1 MKKLTFT
8 LLSLLVTIS
17 LVNAGGIVT
26 NTNQSASWV
35 RMMVRE
41 ASTSIDA
48 VYFNPA
54 GLTKLPD
61 GFHLSLNNQFII
73 QSRTI
78 VSNYTYLN
86 DGEYTGEVTA
96 PIFPGIYAAY
106 KTGKLVFSAGFNPI
120 GGGGSATY
128 DRGLPSFELPPS
140 DLVPGLK
147 AVGQPVTA
155 YSINTFFEGTS
166 VYFGFQAGVS
176 VELSEQFSFYVGGRY
191 VSATNTYNGY
201 LKDIMITLGGTDMR
215 ADEFFTGA
223 AAQATAGATS
233 ATGAATGMQ
242 QLIDLNYGDLTFAQ
256 AEGFGIIDAVTRA
269 TLEGGLAALGIPY
282 STLTLSEAQAAYS
295 GAATSLTVIAAEST
309 AKATL
314 LADQEADVK
323 QTGSG
328 ITPIFGINFSPSDKL
343 NIGFRYEHKTKME
356 LENETKKDVMTGFS
370 TDGTPIYMFPDK
382 GKTQADMPAMISLG
396 ANYKVT
402 SNLNASVGVL
412 YYFDK
417 SVSYGK
423 KIDGVSVSNDEV
435 IDKNYFEIGIG
446 LEYGISEQ
454 LFVSGGF
461 LMSRSGV
468 SEDYQSDLSYD
479 LGSNSFGLGVKYKLN
494 DMMSL
499 NLGGGYAMYVDSDKN
514 FSHDLGGTPVPV
526 KETYSKSTMFI
537 GVGVDF
543 SF

>member
-35 RMMVRE
+35 RMLTRD
-41 ASTSIDA
+41 ATTGIDA

-54 GLTKLPD
+54 GLTKLQD
-61 GFHLSLNNQFII
+61 GFHLSLNSQYII
-73 QSRTI
+73 QNRKI
-78 VSNYTYLN
+78 VSNYQYLN
-86 DGEYTGEVTA
+86 DGEYTGETTV
-96 PIFPGIYAAY
+96 PIFPGVYAAY
-106 KTGKLVFSAGFNPI
+106 KTGGLVFSAGFNPVA
-120 GGGGSATY
+120 GGGSATY
-128 DRGLPSFELPPS
+128 ERGLPSFEMSPS
-140 DLVPGLK
+140 DLVPGLQ
-147 AVGQPVTA
+147 AAGQPVTA
-155 YSINTFFEGTS
+155 YSLNTSFEGS
-166 VYFGFQAGVS
+166 SAYLGFQAGVS
-176 VELSEQFSFYVGGRY
+176 IELSEQFSFYVGGRY
-191 VSATNTYNGY
+191 VTATNTYNGY
-201 LKDIMITLGGTDMR
+201 LKDIMITHGGTPMR
-215 ADEFFTGA
+215 ADAFFTNT

-242 QLIDLNYGDLTFAQ
+242 PLIDGGAGGLTFVQ
-256 AEGFGIIDAVTRA
+256 AEGLGIIDAATRA
-269 TLEGGLAALGIPY
+269 ALEGGLTALGIDP
-282 STLTLSEAQAAYS
+282 TGMTIAVAQGAYTSAA
-295 GAATSLTVIAAEST
+295 ASLTVIAAEST
-309 AKATL
+309 ANATL

-328 ITPIFGINFSPSDKL
+328 ITPIFGFNFSPSDKL
-343 NIGFRYEHKTKME
+343 NIGFKYEHRTDIE
-356 LENETKKDVMTGFS
+356 LENETTKDVMTGFT
-370 TDGTPIYMFPDK
+370 TDGTPITMFPDG
-382 GKTQADMPAMISLG
+382 GKTQADMPAMVTLG
-396 ANYKVT
+396 VNYKVT
-402 SNLNASVGVL
+402 SNLSASLGVL

-417 SVSYGK
+417 SVSYGRK
-423 KIDGVSVSNDEV
+423 KDGVSVSNDEV

-479 LGSNSFGLGVKYKLN
+479 LGANSFGLGVKYKLN

-499 NLGGGYAMYVDSDKN
+499 NLGGGYAMYTDSDKN
-514 FSHDLGGTPVPV
+514 FKHDLGGTSVPV
-526 KETYSKSTMFI
+526 KETYSQNSLFI

>member
-8 LLSLLVTIS
+8 FLSLLVTIS

-41 ASTSIDA
+41 ASTGIDA

-61 GFHLSLNNQFII
+61 GFHLSLSNQYITEN
-73 QSRTI
+73 RKV
-78 VSNYTYLN
+78 VSNYTHLN
-86 DGEYTGEVTA
+86 NGEYKGEATA

-106 KTGKLVFSAGFNPI
+106 KTGGLVFSAGFNVI
-120 GGGGSATY
+120 GGGGSATF

-140 DLVPGLK
+140 DLIPGLQ

-155 YSINTFFEGTS
+155 YSLSTFFEGKS
-166 VYFGFQAGVS
+166 FYLGFQAGVS
-176 VELSEQFSFYVGGRY
+176 IELSEQFSFYVGGRY
-191 VSATNTYNGY
+191 VTANNTYNGY
-201 LKDIMITLGGTDMR
+201 LKDIMITYDGTPMR

-233 ATGAATGMQ
+233 ATSASTLMQ
-242 QLIDLNYGDLTFAQ
+242 PLIEDYGDLTFAE
-256 AEGFGIIDAVTRA
+256 AEGAGIINAAVRA
-269 TLEGGLAALGIPY
+269 ALEGGLYALGIPY

-323 QTGSG
+323 QTGFG
-328 ITPIFGINFSPSDKL
+328 ITPIFGFNFSPSDKL
-343 NIGFRYEHKTKME
+343 NIGFRYEHQTNIT
-356 LENETKKDVMTGFS
+356 LENETTKDVITGF
-370 TDGTPIYMFPDK
+370 TTTGTPITLFPD
-382 GKTQADMPAMISLG
+382 GGETDADMPAMISLG
-396 ANYKVT
+396 ASYEVT

-417 SVSYGK
+417 SASYGRTK
-423 KIDGVSVSNDEV
+423 DGSSVTNDEV
-435 IDKNYFEIGIG
+435 IDKNFYEVALG
-446 LEYGISEQ
+446 LEYGLTDQ
-454 LFVSGGF
+454 LLVSGGYLF
-461 LMSRSGV
+461 SKTGV
-468 SEDYQSDLSYD
+468 KEDYQSDLSYS
-479 LGSNSFGLGVKYKLN
+479 LSSHVFGLGGKYKIN
-494 DMMSL
+494 EMMSL
-499 NLGGGYAMYVDSDKN
+499 NLGGGYAMYVDMDKN
-514 FSHDLGGTPVPV
+514 FTHDWGGPTEYV
-526 KETYSKSTMFI
+526 KETYSKSNLFI
-537 GVGVDF
+537 GVGIDF

>member
-61 GFHLSLNNQFII
+61 GFHLSLNNQYIT
-73 QSRTI
+73 QSRTV

-86 DGEYTGEVTA
+86 DGKYEGEATA
-96 PIFPGIYAAY
+96 PLFPGIYAAY
-106 KTGKLVFSAGFNPI
+106 KTGGLVFSAGFNVI

-140 DLVPGLK
+140 DLVPGLQ
-147 AVGQPVTA
+147 AAGQPVTA
-155 YSINTFFEGTS
+155 YSMKTFFEGKS
-166 VYFGFQAGVS
+166 FYLGFQAGVS
-176 VELSEQFSFYVGGRY
+176 IELSEQFSFYVGGRY
-191 VSATNTYNGY
+191 VTANNTYNGY

-215 ADEFFTGA
+215 ADAFFTSA
-223 AAQATAGATS
+223 ATQATAGAAS
-233 ATGAATGMQ
+233 ATGAATNMQ
-242 QLIDLNYGDLTFAQ
+242 PLIDGGAGGLTFAQ
-256 AEGFGIIDAVTRA
+256 AEGAGIIDAATRTA
-269 TLEGGLAALGIPY
+269 LEGGLTALGIDH
-282 STLTLSEAQAAYS
+282 TGMTIAVAQGAYT
-295 GAATSLTVIAAEST
+295 GAAASLTTIAAEST

-343 NIGFRYEHKTKME
+343 NIGFRYEHQTNIT
-356 LENETKKDVMTGFS
+356 LENETKKDVMTGF
-370 TDGTPIYMFPDK
+370 TTTGTPITMFPD
-382 GKTQADMPAMISLG
+382 GGETDADLPAMISLG
-396 ANYKVT
+396 ASYEVT

-417 SVSYGK
+417 SANYGRTK
-423 KIDGVSVSNDEV
+423 DGLSVSNDKV
-435 IDKNYFEIGIG
+435 IDKNFYEIALG
-446 LEYGISEQ
+446 LEYGLTDQ
-454 LFVSGGF
+454 LLVSGGYLF
-461 LMSRSGV
+461 SKTGV
-468 SEDYQSDLSYD
+468 SEEYQSDLSYS
-479 LGSNSFGLGVKYKLN
+479 LSSHAFGLGGKYKIN
-494 DMMSL
+494 EMMSL
-499 NLGGGYAMYVDSDKN
+499 NLGGGYAMYVDMDKN

-526 KETYSKSTMFI
+526 KETYSKGNLFI

>member
-61 GFHLSLNNQFII
+61 GFHLSLNNQYII
-73 QSRTI
+73 QSRKV

-86 DGEYTGEVTA
+86 DGEYKGEATA

-106 KTGKLVFSAGFNPI
+106 KTGGLVFSAGFNVI
-120 GGGGSATY
+120 GGGGSATF

-140 DLVPGLK
+140 DLVPGLV
-147 AVGQPVTA
+147 AAGQPVTA
-155 YSINTFFEGTS
+155 YSLSTFFEGKS
-166 VYFGFQAGVS
+166 FYLGFQAGVS
-176 VELSEQFSFYVGGRY
+176 IELSEQFSFYVGGRY
-191 VSATNTYNGY
+191 VTANNTYNGY
-201 LKDIMITLGGTDMR
+201 LKDIMITNGGIDMR
-215 ADEFFTGA
+215 ADAFFTGA
-223 AAQATAGATS
+223 AAQATAGAAS

-242 QLIDLNYGDLTFAQ
+242 PLIDGGAGGLTFAQ
-256 AEGFGIIDAVTRA
+256 AEGAGIIDAATRA
-269 TLEGGLAALGIPY
+269 ALEGGLIALGIAP
-282 STLTLSEAQAAYS
+282 TGLTIAEAQGAYT
-295 GAATSLTVIAAEST
+295 GAAASLTVIAAEST

-343 NIGFRYEHKTKME
+343 NIGFRYEHRTDME
-356 LENETKKDVMTGFS
+356 LENETKKDVMTGFRA
-370 TDGTPIYMFPDK
+370 DGTPITLFPDK
-382 GKTQADMPAMISLG
+382 GKTDADLPAMISLG
-396 ANYKVT
+396 ASYEVT

-417 SVSYGK
+417 SASYGRIK
-423 KIDGVSVSNDEV
+423 DGSSVTNDEV
-435 IDKNYFEIGIG
+435 IDNNLLEIGVG
-446 LEYGISEQ
+446 FEYSLSEQ
-454 LFVSGGF
+454 FSVSAGY

-479 LGSNSFGLGVKYKLN
+479 LSANSFGLGVKYKFSE
-494 DMMSL
+494 MMSL

-514 FSHDLGGTPVPV
+514 FTHDWGGATEYV
-526 KETYSKSTMFI
+526 KETYSKSNLFI
-537 GVGVDF
+537 GVGIDF

>member
-8 LLSLLVTIS
+8 VLSLLVTIS

-61 GFHLSLNNQFII
+61 GFHLSLNNQYITENRKVI
-73 QSRTI
+73 
-78 VSNYTYLN
+78 SNYTYLN
-86 DGEYTGEVTA
+86 DGEYKGEASA

-106 KTGKLVFSAGFNPI
+106 KTGGLVFSAGFNVI

-140 DLVPGLK
+140 DLVPGLQ
-147 AVGQPVTA
+147 AAGQPVTA
-155 YSINTFFEGTS
+155 YSLNTFFEGKS
-166 VYFGFQAGVS
+166 FYLGFQAGVS
-176 VELSEQFSFYVGGRY
+176 IELSEQFSFYVGGRY
-191 VSATNTYNGY
+191 VTANNTYNGY

-215 ADEFFTGA
+215 ADAFFTGA
-223 AAQATAGATS
+223 AAQATAGAAS

-242 QLIDLNYGDLTFAQ
+242 LLIDGGAGGLTFAQ
-256 AEGFGIIDAVTRA
+256 AEGAGIIDAAKRA
-269 TLEGGLAALGIPY
+269 VLEGGLTALGIDP
-282 STLTLSEAQAAYS
+282 TGMTIAVAQGAYT
-295 GAATSLTVIAAEST
+295 GAAASLTTIAAEST

-343 NIGFRYEHKTKME
+343 NIGFRYEHQTNIT
-356 LENETKKDVMTGFS
+356 LENETKKDVITGF
-370 TDGTPIYMFPDK
+370 TTTGTPITMFPD
-382 GKTQADMPAMISLG
+382 GGETDADLPAMISLG
-396 ANYKVT
+396 ASYEVT

-417 SVSYGK
+417 SASYGRTK
-423 KIDGVSVSNDEV
+423 DGLSVSNDEV
-435 IDKNYFEIGIG
+435 IDKNFYEIALG
-446 LEYGISEQ
+446 LEYGLTDQ
-454 LFVSGGF
+454 LLVSGGYLF
-461 LMSRSGV
+461 SKTGV
-468 SEDYQSDLSYD
+468 SEEYQSDLSYS
-479 LGSNSFGLGVKYKLN
+479 LSSHVFGLGGKYKFSE
-494 DMMSL
+494 MMSL
-499 NLGGGYAMYVDSDKN
+499 NLGGGYAMYADSDKN
-514 FSHDLGGTPVPV
+514 FSHDLGGTPVLV
-526 KETYSKSTMFI
+526 KETYSKGNLFI
-537 GVGVDF
+537 GVGIDF